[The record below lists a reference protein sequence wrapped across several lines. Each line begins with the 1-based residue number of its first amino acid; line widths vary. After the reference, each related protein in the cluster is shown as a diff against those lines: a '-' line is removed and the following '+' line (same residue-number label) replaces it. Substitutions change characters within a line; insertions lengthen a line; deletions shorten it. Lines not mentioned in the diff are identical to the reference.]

1 MAMAELTKTVASAP
15 EAGAAPPE
23 PGPQRPTRTK
33 RSLGARVAPIS
44 SLFVWAGLIL
54 LFTLLVP
61 ETFPTTANLRI
72 ILSNEAISAI
82 VALGLLLPLAAG
94 RYDLSIGGVMS
105 ISVAVSG
112 SLMANSGWSPA
123 AAVAATLLL
132 GAFIGAINGFVIVR
146 LGVDSFIATLGMSS
160 ILGALT
166 YRLLDGQDIVAGI
179 PAGFKEIGQEKL
191 FTIPLP
197 VFYMA
202 AIALVLYFILE
213 HTPLGRYLYATGSN
227 ADATRLAGIP
237 VDRYVFLS
245 LIASASLASLAG
257 VILTA
262 KIGTA
267 PVDAGMPYLIPA
279 FAAALLGSTQI
290 KMGRVNV
297 LGTLV
302 AIYLLATGV
311 KGLELK
317 FPNNP
322 WIDDLFQGV
331 ALIVAVALSVW
342 AAKRKTG
349 SQRSDALRRKA
360 RRRSWRLPTR
370 QTG

>member
-1 MAMAELTKTVASAP
+1 MSQLTQTVESAP
-15 EAGAAPPE
+15 AGEAAPPE
-23 PGPQRPTRTK
+23 PRPQRPPGRK
-33 RSLGARVAPIS
+33 RSITSRVAPFS
-44 SLFVWAGLIL
+44 ALFVWAGIVL
-54 LFTLLVP
+54 LFSLLVP
-61 ETFPTTANLRI
+61 DTFPTTANLRI

-123 AAVAATLLL
+123 AAIAATLLL

-179 PAGFKEIGQEKL
+179 PTGFKEIGQEKL

-237 VDRYVFLS
+237 VDRYIFLS
-245 LIASASLASLAG
+245 LIASAFLASLAG

-317 FPNNP
+317 YPNNP

-331 ALIVAVALSVW
+331 ALIIAVALSVW

-349 SQRSDALRRKA
+349 NQRSDALRKKA
-360 RRRSWRLPTR
+360 RRRPWPLSPR
-370 QTG
+370 QAG

>member
-1 MAMAELTKTVASAP
+1 MAMAELTTTAQTAP
-15 EAGAAPPE
+15 PGEAAPPE
-23 PGPQRPTRTK
+23 PGPERPSQTR
-33 RSLGARVAPIS
+33 RSVITRLAPIS
-44 SLFVWAGLIL
+44 SLFVWAGVIL
-54 LFTLLVP
+54 LFSVLVP

-82 VALGLLLPLAAG
+82 VAMGLLLPLAAG
-94 RYDLSIGGVMS
+94 RYDLSIAGVMS

-112 SLMANSGWSPA
+112 SLMADSGWSPG

-132 GAFIGAINGFVIVR
+132 GALIGAFNGFVIVK

-179 PAGFKEIGQEKL
+179 PAGFTQIGQEKL

-202 AIALVLYFILE
+202 GVALLLYFILE

-245 LIASASLASLAG
+245 LVASATLASLAG

-267 PVDAGMPYLIPA
+267 PVDAGTPYLIPA

-317 FPNNP
+317 YPNNP
-322 WIDDLFQGV
+322 WIDDLFQGA
-331 ALIVAVALSVW
+331 ALIIAVALSVW

-349 SQRSDALRRKA
+349 SPRSDELRKKA
-360 RRRSWRLPTR
+360 RRRRWPLPAGR
-370 QTG
+370 AG